1 MAKHLRVIMCL
12 SQYKPKKQDTDSSGI
27 LLEISLLQKEEEEE
41 KIAGRGGEEDQ
52 ERVGQAEEEEEIT
65 MTISDKRE
73 TFEHIAKAKRN
84 KTKKIY

>member
-27 LLEISLLQKEEEEE
+27 LSEISLLQEEEEE
-41 KIAGRGGEEDQ
+41 IAGRGGEEDQ
-52 ERVGQAEEEEEIT
+52 KERVGQGEEEEAIT

-73 TFEHIAKAKRN
+73 TFEHIAKAKKEN
-84 KTKKIY
+84 KKTY

>member
-27 LLEISLLQKEEEEE
+27 LLEISLLQKEEEE
-41 KIAGRGGEEDQ
+41 IAGRGGEEDQ

>member
-27 LLEISLLQKEEEEE
+27 LLEISLLQKEEEE
-41 KIAGRGGEEDQ
+41 IAGRGGEEDQ
-52 ERVGQAEEEEEIT
+52 ERGGQAEEEEEIT

>member
-41 KIAGRGGEEDQ
+41 IAGRGGEEDQ